1 MPSSFR
7 RCTLPR
13 FSSLISGI
21 CLIAAASV
29 ALANAAFAADPPGA
43 DAIRVEEDAETIR
56 IETNALKAT
65 IQKKGYV
72 SGIAGGTFVDKKT
85 GQADLGFGL
94 DIVDWVMAPGSDEAY
109 RDKLPKRMVYEF
121 GNPWHGD
128 EAKRCMDGP
137 QICTEAEELS
147 PKVIRGDGFVAVE
160 QEFAYKVA
168 APGRKPGSVWKQRIV
183 FLPDAR
189 YVLSCDEVTLLE
201 GGEELFLRT
210 DLPGHIKHA
219 KGDTFSEIYL
229 SYLSDRFETPS
240 GRFEAS
246 PGSEQVPHGSRKGRE
261 TPLSAPHPAATGSSL
276 PGHIP
281 SSEFAGEDFAPQAKF
296 RYRRP
301 ADESQIPDR
310 MIRAYRTR
318 DAKSGEDGPWLA
330 GMTLDPTDVYEGW
343 CHQRGYI
350 CMIQEIGGRN
360 YAAGDKIQAA
370 YAIGWFDSIDEMNAV
385 YDQHRGSRSLSVDGG
400 KLTRT
405 KE

>member
-1 MPSSFR
+1 MILSFR
-7 RCTLPR
+7 VRDRLPHSHR
-13 FSSLISGI
+13 ILHAFLLFACSLVF
-21 CLIAAASV
+21 ANV
-29 ALANAAFAADPPGA
+29 APAVDPPLA

-65 IQKKGYV
+65 IRKKGYV

-109 RDKLPKRMVYEF
+109 RDKLPERMVYEF

-137 QICTEAEELS
+137 QICTEAEQLA
-147 PKVIRGDGFVAVE
+147 PKVIRGDGFVAIE
-160 QEFAYKVA
+160 QEYAYTVA

-189 YVLSCDEVTLLE
+189 YVLSCDEVTLVE

-229 SYLSDRFETPS
+229 SYQ
-240 GRFEAS
+240 GR
-246 PGSEQVPHGSRKGRE
+246 
-261 TPLSAPHPAATGSSL
+261 
-276 PGHIP
+276 IP
-281 SSEFAGEDFAPQAKF
+281 SSEFAGENFAPQAKF

-301 ADESQIPDR
+301 ADASQIPER

-318 DAKSGEDGPWLA
+318 DAKRNENGPWLA

-343 CHQRGYI
+343 CHQRGYV

-385 YDQHRGSRSLSVDGG
+385 YDQHRGARSIDLDGG
-400 KLTRT
+400 KLTLL
-405 KE
+405 K

>member
-1 MPSSFR
+1 
-7 RCTLPR
+7 L
-13 FSSLISGI
+13 
-21 CLIAAASV
+21 V
-29 ALANAAFAADPPGA
+29 ALNVAPAADPPSA
-43 DAIRVEEDAETIR
+43 DAIRVEEDAEEIR

-65 IQKKGYV
+65 IRKKGYV

-94 DIVDWVMAPGSDEAY
+94 DIVDWVMAPGSDQTY
-109 RDKLPKRMVYEF
+109 RDQLPRRMVYET

-128 EAKRCMDGP
+128 DPKRCMDGP

-160 QEFAYKVA
+160 QEFAYTVA

-189 YVLSCDEVTLLE
+189 YVLSCDEVTLVE

-210 DLPGHIKHA
+210 DLPGHIKH
-219 KGDTFSEIYL
+219 KQGDTFSEIYL
-229 SYLSDRFETPS
+229 SY
-240 GRFEAS
+240 
-246 PGSEQVPHGSRKGRE
+246 HG
-261 TPLSAPHPAATGSSL
+261 A
-276 PGHIP
+276 IP

-296 RYRRP
+296 HYRRP
-301 ADESQIPDR
+301 ADASQIPDR

-318 DAKSGEDGPWLA
+318 DAKTGEQGPWLA

-343 CHQRGYI
+343 CHQRGYV
-350 CMIQEIGGRN
+350 CMIQEIGGRD
-360 YAAGDKIQAA
+360 YSAGDKIRAA

-385 YDQHRGSRSLSVDGG
+385 YDQHRGSRSFSVDGG
-400 KLTRT
+400 VLSRT